1 MIYYF
6 SGTGNSRFIA
16 QEIAALTNDCVC
28 SMSEKEPIPTDEN
41 GAFLGI
47 VFPVY
52 GWQPPKIVRRFCATL
67 DAASAKGRF
76 VYIIMTCGT
85 DTGKTLDILRR
96 QMQNQGI
103 AINSA
108 YSVIMPDSYVCL
120 PGFEVDKEELRKRKF
135 SKAAKRIYEIAAD
148 IKDKRMRTD
157 VFEGALPRT
166 KSYILGNLF
175 YKFLVKDK
183 PFNVNSKCTGCGI
196 CQKACPVG
204 NVILSDGLPTWN
216 GNCEG
221 CLNCY
226 HSCPHHAINFGKST
240 MRKGQYTFRRHAA
253 EMEQYIKE
261 QAGPQ
266 ETGRHS
272 GDRLP

>member
-1 MIYYF
+1 
-6 SGTGNSRFIA
+6 
-16 QEIAALTNDCVC
+16 
-28 SMSEKEPIPTDEN
+28 
-41 GAFLGI
+41 
-47 VFPVY
+47 
-52 GWQPPKIVRRFCATL
+52 
-67 DAASAKGRF
+67 
-76 VYIIMTCGT
+76 
-85 DTGKTLDILRR
+85 
-96 QMQNQGI
+96 
-103 AINSA
+103 
-108 YSVIMPDSYVCL
+108 MPDSYVCL
-120 PGFEVDKEELRKRKF
+120 PGFEVDKEELRKCKF

-272 GDRLP
+272 GNRLP

>member
-41 GAFLGI
+41 SAFLGI

-52 GWQPPKIVRRFCATL
+52 GWQPPKIVRRFCNTL
-67 DAASAKGRF
+67 NRAAASGRF
-76 VYIIMTCGT
+76 VYAILTCGT
-85 DTGKTLDILRR
+85 DCGKTLKILRR
-96 QMQNQGI
+96 LMLLRGI
-103 AINSA
+103 GIDSA
-108 YSVIMPDSYVCL
+108 YSVIMPDVYVCL
-120 PGFEVDKEELRKRKF
+120 PGFEVDKDELRRK
-135 SKAAKRIYEIAAD
+135 KYRNAAKRIYQIAAD
-148 IKDKRMRTD
+148 INARRKRTE

-166 KSYILGNLF
+166 KTYVLGNLF

-216 GNCEG
+216 GNCEV
-221 CLNCY
+221 CLNFY
-226 HSCPHHAINFGKST
+226 NSCPNHAINFGNST

-272 GDRLP
+272 GNRLP

>member
-1 MIYYF
+1 
-6 SGTGNSRFIA
+6 
-16 QEIAALTNDCVC
+16 
-28 SMSEKEPIPTDEN
+28 
-41 GAFLGI
+41 
-47 VFPVY
+47 
-52 GWQPPKIVRRFCATL
+52 
-67 DAASAKGRF
+67 
-76 VYIIMTCGT
+76 
-85 DTGKTLDILRR
+85 
-96 QMQNQGI
+96 
-103 AINSA
+103 
-108 YSVIMPDSYVCL
+108 MPDSYVCL
-120 PGFEVDKEELRKRKF
+120 PGFEVDKDELRKRKF

-196 CQKACPVG
+196 CQKSCPVSNIVLTG
-204 NVILSDGLPTWN
+204 GRPSWK

-266 ETGRHS
+266 ETGRQQTK
-272 GDRLP
+272 PTT

>member
-41 GAFLGI
+41 SAFLGI

-52 GWQPPKIVRRFCATL
+52 GWQPPKIVRRFCNTL
-67 DAASAKGRF
+67 NRAAASGRF
-76 VYIIMTCGT
+76 VYAILTCGT
-85 DTGKTLDILRR
+85 DCGKTLKILRR
-96 QMQNQGI
+96 LMLLRGI
-103 AINSA
+103 GIDSA
-108 YSVIMPDSYVCL
+108 YSVIMPDVYVCL
-120 PGFEVDKEELRKRKF
+120 PGFEVDKDELRRK
-135 SKAAKRIYEIAAD
+135 KYRNAAKRIYQIAAD
-148 IKDKRMRTD
+148 INARRKRTE

-166 KSYILGNLF
+166 KTYVLGNLF

-221 CLNCY
+221 WLNCY

-272 GDRLP
+272 GNRLP